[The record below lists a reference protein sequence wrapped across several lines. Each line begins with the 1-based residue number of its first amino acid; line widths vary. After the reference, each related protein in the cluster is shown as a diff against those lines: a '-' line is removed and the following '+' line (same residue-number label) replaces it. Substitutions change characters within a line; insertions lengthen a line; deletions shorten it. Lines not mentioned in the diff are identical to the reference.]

1 MALKESN
8 TKKNYSNKSDKNIK
22 LAKVVP
28 LWKQLGFASL
38 KDFQISEAAMGNP
51 LARKA
56 LKKEEEKKKNKYRK
70 K

>member
-1 MALKESN
+1 MALKESS